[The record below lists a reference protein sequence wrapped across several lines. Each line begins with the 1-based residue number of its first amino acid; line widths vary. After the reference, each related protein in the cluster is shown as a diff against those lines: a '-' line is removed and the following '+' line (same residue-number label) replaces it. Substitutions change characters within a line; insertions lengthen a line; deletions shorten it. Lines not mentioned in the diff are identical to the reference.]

1 MYKTCHKDLQI
12 VELNFDKYYSL
23 NEIIQMIP
31 EYWELYMLTIRL
43 DLIPYNYFS
52 QVNTEESLNVLHAVT
67 KNI

>member
-1 MYKTCHKDLQI
+1 MYKSCHKDLQI
-12 VELNFDKYYSL
+12 VELYFDKYYSL

-43 DLIPYNYFS
+43 DSIPKDFFS
-52 QVNTEESLNVLHAVT
+52 QVNNEESLNVLHAVT